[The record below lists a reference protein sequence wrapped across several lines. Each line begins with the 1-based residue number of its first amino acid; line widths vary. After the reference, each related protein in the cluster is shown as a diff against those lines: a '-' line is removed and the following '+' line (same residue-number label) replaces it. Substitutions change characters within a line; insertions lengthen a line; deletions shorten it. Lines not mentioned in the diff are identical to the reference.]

1 MDSQAV
7 IRWIM
12 SWCLGVLRRSQAKTL
27 SELVAAAMTMDRT
40 SLAAL
45 GRSLSR
51 LRPVAVKHC
60 IKRVDRFVGNP
71 RIEPTTTMQPVIKW
85 LARPRERLLVSLDWV
100 DIRHLHCLVLAAHL
114 RGRALP
120 LLWAVYRWEQL
131 HRSQNNI
138 EYGLLHLLR
147 TMVPSSTKIVVLA
160 DRGFGRTEMARTC
173 QKLGFGYILRISP
186 DVYIQHPDFRGKLLD
201 LPVRRGQCRILR
213 HVAYRK
219 ERPVTQSVAVLWPA
233 EQDQPWF
240 LVTNLPRLQPRRLS
254 RIYGHRMTIEEYFR
268 DMKSKRNG
276 FALRLSLVKSPRRL
290 ERLLLILALA
300 YWLLTAIG
308 RHASKCY
315 RPGCWCSTNRLGQC
329 SFFTIGRIMFE
340 KMPLRLQT
348 IMPAL
353 RKELLCQNWG

>member
-60 IKRVDRFVGNP
+60 IKRVDRCVGNR
-71 RIEPTTTMQPVIKW
+71 RIEPTTAMQPVIKW
-85 LARPRERLLVSLDWV
+85 LAQPRERLLVSLDWV
-100 DIRHLHCLVLAAHL
+100 DIRQLHCLVLAAHL

-131 HRSQNNI
+131 HKSQNNI

-160 DRGFGRTEMARTC
+160 DRGFGRTEMARIC

-186 DVYIQHPDFRGKLLD
+186 DVYIRHPDFQGKLLD

-219 ERPVTQSVAVLWPA
+219 ERPVTQSVAVLWPPD
-233 EQDQPWF
+233 QDQPWF
-240 LVTNLPRLQPRRLS
+240 LASNLPRLQPRRLS

-276 FALRLSLVKSPRRL
+276 FALRLSLVKSPQRL

-300 YWLLTAIG
+300 YWLLMAIG
-308 RHASKCY
+308 RDASLSY
-315 RPGCWCSTNRLGQC
+315 RPGSWCSTNRPGQC

-340 KMPLRLQT
+340 RMQLRLPT
-348 IMPAL
+348 IMPDL
-353 RKELLCQNWG
+353 RKELICQNWG